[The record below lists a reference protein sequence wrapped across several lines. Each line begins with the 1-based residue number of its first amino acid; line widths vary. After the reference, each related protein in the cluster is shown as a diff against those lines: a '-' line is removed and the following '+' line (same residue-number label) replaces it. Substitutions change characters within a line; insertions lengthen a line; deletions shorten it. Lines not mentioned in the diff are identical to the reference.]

1 MKLAFRNIEGFVQKP
16 TPDIAAVLLYG
27 PDEGLIRER
36 MKILSKSV
44 VEDVN
49 DPFNVVEFSA
59 SQLLESPSRL
69 LDEAQS
75 ISMLGGRRVVRL
87 REASDKIAAIAKD
100 ALAAL
105 KEGDNFVLIEAGEL
119 PPRSALRQLFE
130 SAKNAVALPCYVED
144 ERDISRVLKDA
155 LKEEGYNMP
164 SDALVYMAANVVGDR
179 AVARSEVQKLVTYMG
194 ANRNITLDDV
204 IACVGNSA
212 ALSLDDLS
220 KHVASGQFA
229 EAERVLSF
237 VLSEGMPAV
246 TALRTLQNYF
256 TRLFITKARMDK
268 GENMEAAMKKL
279 RPEVFWKQKPA
290 FEAQLRGWTMEN
302 LQMALN
308 QLVSAEAKCKQTGSD
323 PEILCGRAILAIS
336 QTAARGMRRRA

>member
-16 TPDIAAVLLYG
+16 TPDVVAVLLYG

-36 MKILSKSV
+36 LKILSKSI
-44 VEDVN
+44 VEDIN

-59 SQLLESPSRL
+59 SQLADTPSRL

-87 REASDKIAAIAKD
+87 REATDKVAGIIKD
-100 ALAAL
+100 AVSAL

-119 PPRSALRQLFE
+119 SPRSALRQLFE
-130 SAKNAVALPCYVED
+130 TAKNAVALPCYVED

-155 LKEEGYNMP
+155 LKAEGYNMP

-179 AVARSEVQKLVTYMG
+179 GVARSEVQKLVTYMG
-194 ANRNITLDDV
+194 DNRNITLDDV
-204 IACVGNSA
+204 IACVGSSA

-229 EAERVLSF
+229 EAERILSF
-237 VLSEGMPAV
+237 VLSEGLPAV
-246 TALRTLQNYF
+246 TILRTLQNYF
-256 TRLFITKARMDK
+256 TRIFITKARMEK
-268 GENMEAAMKKL
+268 GEAMDMAMKKL
-279 RPEVFWKQKPA
+279 RPEVFWKLKAA
-290 FEAQLRGWTMEN
+290 FEAQLRGWSIEN
-302 LQMALN
+302 LQMVLN
-308 QLVSAEAKCKQTGSD
+308 LLVSAEAKCKQTGSD
-323 PEILCGRAILAIS
+323 PDIICGRAVLSIS
-336 QTAARGMRRRA
+336 QMAARGMRRRA